1 MRWLRDPLVV
11 FLGVGALMFL
21 AASHFSDEEISYVVE
36 LDEEDVERIS
46 DKWATQ
52 MRRPPSEQEL
62 SELVADF
69 VKDEIY
75 YREAQR
81 LSLNAND
88 SIVRARMIQKL
99 TFLTDDIATGVSLS
113 DEALRQ
119 YYSENEKDYAVPQR
133 YSFSHRYFSTD
144 KRTDPQRD
152 AMKAIVSG
160 EKGDLFL
167 AGHNYFEQT
176 QVQIRKVFGEDFAIG
191 LSKLSPKQ
199 EFQGPIES
207 AYGWHIIR
215 LESLTESFTPQF
227 ESVANR
233 VLSDAKQAMRTSA
246 NQVYYDALMT
256 KYQIKYP
263 SLKR

>member
-1 MRWLRDPLVV
+1 MRWLRDPLVL
-11 FLGVGALMFL
+11 FLGVGTLMFL

-36 LDEEDVERIS
+36 LDEEDVQRIS
-46 DKWATQ
+46 DKWTTQ
-52 MRRPPSEQEL
+52 MRRSPTEQEL

-69 VKDEIY
+69 VRDEIY

-81 LSLNAND
+81 LSLNVND

-99 TFLTDDIATGVSLS
+99 TFLTEDIATGVSLS

-119 YYSENEKDYAVPQR
+119 YYSENEKDYEVPQR
-133 YSFSHRYFSTD
+133 FSFSHRYFSTD
-144 KRTDPQRD
+144 KRGDPKRD
-152 AMKAIVSG
+152 AMKAIVSD

-167 AGHNYFEQT
+167 AGHDYLEQT
-176 QVQIRKVFGEDFAIG
+176 QVQIRKVFGEDFAIR
-191 LSKLSPKQ
+191 LTKLSPKQ

-207 AYGWHIIR
+207 AYGWHIVR

-246 NQVYYDALMT
+246 NQVYYDTLMT
-256 KYQIKYP
+256 KYQVKYP
-263 SLKR
+263 SLRR